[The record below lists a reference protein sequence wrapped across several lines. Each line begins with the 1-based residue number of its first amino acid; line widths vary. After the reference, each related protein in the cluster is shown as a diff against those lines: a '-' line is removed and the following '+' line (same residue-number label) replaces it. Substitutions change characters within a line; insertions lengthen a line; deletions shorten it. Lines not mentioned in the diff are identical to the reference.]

1 MKQIQQYSSN
11 ITTIKI
17 SKTFKPTLATALK
30 YTISFS
36 NALYHPHS
44 GHAATTSGTTAGGI
58 LSSTGFTITGSSE
71 TYYLEDDG
79 AGAVNAYYISGSTKV
94 YRAAAEGTIDYTTG
108 VIVLTKIDIAT
119 VGQVDAADSTS
130 IRLTVVPSSNDVVPV
145 RNQILEI
152 DTINLSVTGAADT
165 IAAGAGDAG
174 VNYSTTSSYA

>member
-1 MKQIQQYSSN
+1 MYKRQ
-11 ITTIKI
+11 
-17 SKTFKPTLATALK
+17 
-30 YTISFS
+30 
-36 NALYHPHS
+36 LYNPHS

-58 LSSTGFTITGSSE
+58 LSSTGFTISGSSE

-79 AGAVNAYYISGSTKV
+79 AGNVNAYYISGSSKV

-108 VIVLTKIDIAT
+108 DIVLTKISIAT
-119 VGQVDAADSTS
+119 VGDVDGATSTT
-130 IRLTVVPSSNDVVPV
+130 IRLTVIPSSNDIVPV

-152 DTINLSVTGAADT
+152 DTTNLSVTGSADT